1 MRSVSRSALVPYS
14 AEEMF
19 ALVDDVEAYPNF
31 LPWCSD
37 AVVHDEDSEFQ
48 EATLELSKSGVSNRF
63 TTRNRRIAGEL
74 IDIALVGGPFRH
86 LQGGWRFQQLGE
98 AGSKVS
104 LSLEFEFSSKIVSM
118 MFGSF
123 FEETCNS
130 LVDAFTKRAREVY
143 GDR

>member
-14 AEEMF
+14 AAEMY
-19 ALVDDVEAYPNF
+19 ALVDDVEAYPEF

-37 AVVHDEDSEFQ
+37 AVVHELDGEYQ
-48 EATLELSKSGVSNRF
+48 EATLELSKGGVSNRF
-63 TTRNRRIAGEL
+63 TTRNRRVTAEL
-74 IDIALVGGPFRH
+74 IDIALGGGPFRQ
-86 LQGGWRFQQLGE
+86 LQGGWRFQQLGD

-104 LSLEFEFSSKIVSM
+104 LALDFEFSSKIVSM

-130 LVDAFTKRAREVY
+130 LVDAFTKRAQEVY
-143 GDR
+143 GER

>member
-14 AEEMF
+14 AAEMY
-19 ALVDDVEAYPNF
+19 ALVDDVEAYPEF

-37 AVVHDEDSEFQ
+37 AVVHELDGEYQ
-48 EATLELSKSGVSNRF
+48 EATLELSKGGVSNRF
-63 TTRNRRIAGEL
+63 TTRNRRVTAEL
-74 IDIALVGGPFRH
+74 IDIALVGGPFRQ
-86 LQGGWRFQQLGE
+86 LQGGWRFQQLGD

-104 LSLEFEFSSKIVSM
+104 LALDFEFSSKIVSM

-130 LVDAFTKRAREVY
+130 LVDAFTKRAQEVY
-143 GDR
+143 GER

>member
-14 AEEMF
+14 AEEMY
-19 ALVDDVEAYPNF
+19 ALVDDVEAYPEF

-37 AVVHDEDSEFQ
+37 AVVHELAGDYQ

-63 TTRNRRIAGEL
+63 TTRNRRVSGEL

-104 LSLEFEFSSKIVSM
+104 LALDFEFSSRIVSM

-130 LVDAFTKRAREVY
+130 LVDAFTKRAQEVY
-143 GDR
+143 GER